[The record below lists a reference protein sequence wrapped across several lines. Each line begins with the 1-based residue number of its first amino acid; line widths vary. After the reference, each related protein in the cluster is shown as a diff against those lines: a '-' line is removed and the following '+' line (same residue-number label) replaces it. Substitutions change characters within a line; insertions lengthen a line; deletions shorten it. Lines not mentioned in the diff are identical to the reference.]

1 MRILHTADWH
11 IGRTLEGR
19 SRMAEH
25 TTFLEELE
33 LIIQEEKADVLLIA
47 GDVFDSVNPP
57 ADAESLFY
65 ETMARISS
73 RFDIPVAVIA
83 GNHDHPERLEAP
95 RRLAKAQ
102 NIHILGYPG
111 REPLHI
117 PVNHDILQL
126 AALPYPSEARMKTLF
141 SRDPQE
147 TKIRQAYQKKVR
159 ELFDAMTSSFQPG
172 HVRIGMS
179 HVFAAGGTESDS
191 ERPIEVGGAYTLSSD
206 AFPAGVQY
214 TALGHLHRPQH
225 IHHPDYPVRYAGS
238 PLAFSFSEAGH
249 QKSVTMVDVK
259 ADDSYADVREIPLQS
274 GSPLVQWKAEYG
286 MDQVKSWISEKKDQ
300 DAWVELHLH
309 LEDSPSMEDIQL
321 IRRNHPGIVHI
332 YPVFPKNRGKAA
344 AEHKKSLPID
354 ALFQKFYEK
363 QTGGASPDE
372 ELVQLF
378 MELIE
383 KGDED

>member
-19 SRMAEH
+19 NRLTEH
-25 TTFLEELE
+25 TAFLEELE
-33 LIIQEEKADVLLIA
+33 VIIREEKADVLLVA

-65 ETMARISS
+65 EKMAAISS
-73 RFDIPVAVIA
+73 RCGIPIAVIA

-95 RRLAKAQ
+95 RRLAAAQ

-111 REPLHI
+111 RKPLMI
-117 PVNHDILQL
+117 PVQEEILQL

-141 SRDPQE
+141 TSDPQE
-147 TKIRQAYQKKVR
+147 SKIRQAYQKKVR
-159 ELFDAMTSSFQPG
+159 ELFDAMTASFHPG
-172 HVRIGMS
+172 HIRMAVS
-179 HVFAAGGTESDS
+179 HVFAAGGTESES
-191 ERPIEVGGAYTLSSD
+191 ERPIEVGGAYTLSSG
-206 AFPAGVQY
+206 AFPTDVQY
-214 TALGHLHRPQH
+214 TALGHLHRPQN

-249 QKSVTMVDVK
+249 QKSVTIVDVQAGEQM
-259 ADDSYADVREIPLQS
+259 ADIREIPLSS
-274 GSPLVQWKAEYG
+274 GSPLVQWKAEGG
-286 MDQVKSWISEKKDQ
+286 MDQVKQWIEEKKDR
-300 DAWVELHLH
+300 DAWVELQLH
-309 LEDSPSMEDIQL
+309 LEDTPSMEDIQL
-321 IRRNHPGIVHI
+321 IRKHHPGIVHI
-332 YPVFPKNRGKAA
+332 HPVFPEKQADSPTENRS
-344 AEHKKSLPID
+344 SLPID

-378 MELIE
+378 MELVE
-383 KGDED
+383 EGDEE